1 MSSGEAK
8 PFATKISP
16 KLITTLFC
24 HSLLGPPPQ
33 PRRDLTSQRVLNCMA
48 LVSAELRIRARLPI
62 GARECD
68 CRETGSNAV
77 QTDTFR
83 GNHVAMTSDL
93 SLSGRRIVIT

>member
-1 MSSGEAK
+1 
-8 PFATKISP
+8 
-16 KLITTLFC
+16 
-24 HSLLGPPPQ
+24 
-33 PRRDLTSQRVLNCMA
+33 MA
-48 LVSAELRIRARLPI
+48 LVSAELRIRVRLPI

-93 SLSGRRIVIT
+93 SLSGRRIVISGAGRGLGRALAITAADHGADLVLLGRNVVAL